1 MRDRR
6 TYVLRVWIEQG
17 AGAEGRPA
25 LRATLQPAEGGEPR
39 PFRSLE
45 QLAAFIRADLLGQ
58 TEAQKEDQR

>member
-6 TYVLRVWIEQG
+6 TYVLRVWIEPE

-39 PFRSLE
+39 PFGSLE
-45 QLAAFIRADLLGQ
+45 QLADFIRSDLLGQ
-58 TEAQKEDQR
+58 TGPKEEQR